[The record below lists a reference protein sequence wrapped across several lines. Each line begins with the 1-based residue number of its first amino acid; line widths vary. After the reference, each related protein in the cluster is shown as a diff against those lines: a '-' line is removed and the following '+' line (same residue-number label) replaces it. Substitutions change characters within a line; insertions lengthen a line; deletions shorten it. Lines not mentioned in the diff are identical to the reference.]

1 MNLKFFTHKYF
12 RGGINFLKNGRSC
25 TSFTEGLKMVEYAGV
40 AQTDLIMR
48 MSVLLFRV
56 LNADYRKFPQP
67 NILD

>member
-40 AQTDLIMR
+40 DGFNNENECGVVSGTIC
-48 MSVLLFRV
+48 
-56 LNADYRKFPQP
+56 
-67 NILD
+67 